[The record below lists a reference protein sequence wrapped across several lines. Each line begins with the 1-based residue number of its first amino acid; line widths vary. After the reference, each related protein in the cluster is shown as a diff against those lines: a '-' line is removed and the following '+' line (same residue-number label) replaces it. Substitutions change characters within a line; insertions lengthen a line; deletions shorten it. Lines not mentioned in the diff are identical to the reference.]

1 MRDTRPI
8 SWLKGAHRD
17 FGKFPTEVQRV
28 ALAALTMA
36 AEGGKAD
43 SAKPFKGVD
52 GGVFEVALPFRGNA
66 YRVVYAVQIGAD
78 VWVVDAFQKKSKTGI
93 KTPQA
98 DVERI
103 RERLKRLQ
111 EALR

>member
-1 MRDTRPI
+1 VRDTRPI
-8 SWLKGAHRD
+8 SWLRGAHRD
-17 FGKFPTEVQRV
+17 FAKFPAEVQRV

-36 AEGGKAD
+36 AEGSKAD
-43 SAKPFKGVD
+43 SAKPFKGAD
-52 GGVFEVALPFRGNA
+52 GGVFEIALPFRGNA

-78 VWVVDAFQKKSKTGI
+78 VWVVHAFQKKSKTGI

>member
-1 MRDTRPI
+1 MRDIRPI

-43 SAKPFKGVD
+43 SAKLFKGAD
-52 GGVFEVALPFRGNA
+52 GGVFEIALPFRSNA
-66 YRVVYAVQIGAD
+66 YRVIYAVQIGAD
-78 VWVVDAFQKKSKTGI
+78 VWVVDAFQKKSRTGI

-103 RERLKRLQ
+103 RERLKRLR

>member
-36 AEGGKAD
+36 AEGGKA
-43 SAKPFKGVD
+43 
-52 GGVFEVALPFRGNA
+52 EFRE
-66 YRVVYAVQIGAD
+66 AVQG
-78 VWVVDAFQKKSKTGI
+78 
-93 KTPQA
+93 
-98 DVERI
+98 R
-103 RERLKRLQ
+103 
-111 EALR
+111 